1 MVRFQMKSSNRPQTI
16 AEVRSQV
23 DINSFR
29 TNPEWYEIK
38 EEPVASIIVEA
49 SKPLKR
55 VTKFKGEQYVQ
66 S

>member
-16 AEVRSQV
+16 ATVRSQI

-38 EEPVASIIVEA
+38 EETPTVSLNEVP
-49 SKPLKR
+49 K
-55 VTKFKGEQYVQ
+55 VTRSNGKNKAKEIA
-66 S
+66 

>member
-16 AEVRSQV
+16 ATVRSQI

-38 EEPVASIIVEA
+38 EEAPIVSLTEVP
-49 SKPLKR
+49 K
-55 VTKFKGEQYVQ
+55 VTRSNGKNKAKEIA
-66 S
+66 

>member
-16 AEVRSQV
+16 ATVRSQI

-38 EEPVASIIVEA
+38 EETPTVSLNEVPKITRS
-49 SKPLKR
+49 SKNKA
-55 VTKFKGEQYVQ
+55 KEIA
-66 S
+66 